1 VVIAFLDS
9 SALIY
14 LIEGQEPFAGKV
26 RKQLRSLIRADPN
39 TRTAVS
45 RLAWLECRTGP
56 MKSGDQ
62 ETLATYD
69 AFFSRPDLIC
79 VELSPDVV
87 DLATAIRVRH
97 GLKTPD
103 ALQAAC
109 CLQLGE
115 SHVFLSGDAGFRRVA
130 GLNTRVLG

>member
-1 VVIAFLDS
+1 MIAFLDS

-14 LIEGQEPFAGKV
+14 LIEGKEPFAGKV
-26 RKQLRSLIRADPN
+26 RRQLGLLVQAEPRM
-39 TRTAVS
+39 RTAVS

-56 MKSGDQ
+56 IKSGDA
-62 ETLATYD
+62 ETLAACD
-69 AFFSRPDLIC
+69 AFLSRPDLIC
-79 VELSPDVV
+79 VELSPDVI
-87 DLATAIRVRH
+87 DLATAIRARH

-115 SHVFLSGDAGFRRVA
+115 DHVFLSGDAGFRRVA
-130 GLNTRVLG
+130 GLKPRVLS